1 MPLTDPKVRQSKP
14 RNKPYKLSDG
24 NGLYLQVQPSGSK
37 YWRLAYRFA
46 EKQKTLAL
54 GIYPEITLANARKKR
69 DDAKS
74 YLSKGIDP
82 SNLMS
87 KKVRKRAE
95 VENLENSFESIARE
109 WHEQQKGGWSKNHW
123 ERVLVSLE
131 NEAFPDIGSFPIQ
144 YLTAPHV
151 LAILRKVEKR
161 GALEVAA
168 RLLQRCSAVF
178 RYAIQTGRVESNP
191 VTDLQGAL
199 KTKKVK
205 HQPALSR
212 AELPEFLDKL
222 ENYDGNTIT
231 QLALKLI
238 ILTFVRTGELRG
250 ATWNEFDLENA
261 EWRIP
266 AERMKMRAEHVV
278 PLSEQAIEI
287 LNELKLIT
295 GKHELVF
302 PSRQTWKKAMSENTM
317 LFAMYR
323 MGYHGIA
330 TVHGFRATASTIL
343 NESGFKPDV
352 IERQLAHVERNKV
365 RAAYHRS
372 EYLEERKQMMQW
384 WANFID
390 GLKEGSNVIP
400 IRGGSVTI
408 NRSSSD
414 FI

>member
-1 MPLTDPKVRQSKP
+1 MPLTDPKVRQSKA

-46 EKQKTLAL
+46 EKQKTLAI

-95 VENLENSFESIARE
+95 VENLENSFESIAKE

-123 ERVLVSLE
+123 DRVIESLE
-131 NEAFPDIGSFPIQ
+131 KEAFPDIGSLPIQ
-144 YLTAPHV
+144 DITAPHV

-178 RYAIQTGRVESNP
+178 RYAIQTSRVESNP
-191 VTDLQGAL
+191 VTDLKGAL

-205 HQPALSR
+205 HQPALTRS
-212 AELPEFLDKL
+212 ELPEFLEKL
-222 ENYDGNTIT
+222 KNYDGSKIT
-231 QLALKLI
+231 QLALKLV

-250 ATWNEFDLENA
+250 AVWSEFDLENA

-287 LNELKLIT
+287 LGELKSIT
-295 GKHELVF
+295 GKHDLVF
-302 PSRQTWKKAMSENTM
+302 PSRQTWKKIMSENTM

-384 WANFID
+384 WA
-390 GLKEGSNVIP
+390 
-400 IRGGSVTI
+400 
-408 NRSSSD
+408 D
-414 FI
+414 FIEGMQNNNNVVPIYSRDK

>member
-1 MPLTDPKVRQSKP
+1 MPLTDTQLRQSKP
-14 RNKPYKLSDG
+14 KAKPFKLSDG
-24 NGLYLQVQPSGSK
+24 GGLYIQIQPKGAK
-37 YWRLAYRFA
+37 YWRLAYRYA

-54 GIYPEITLANARKKR
+54 GIYPEITLADARRKR
-69 DDAKS
+69 DEAKK
-74 YLSKGIDP
+74 YLAKGIDP

-123 ERVLVSLE
+123 DRVITSLE
-131 NEAFPDIGSFPIQ
+131 KEAFPDIGSFPIQ
-144 YLTAPHV
+144 DLTAPHV

-178 RYAIQTGRVESNP
+178 RYAIQTGRAESNP
-191 VTDLQGAL
+191 VADLQGAL

-205 HQPALSR
+205 HQPALTR
-212 AELPEFLDKL
+212 NELPEFLEKL
-222 ENYDGNTIT
+222 AAYDGSKIT
-231 QLALKLI
+231 QLGLKLV

-250 ATWNEFDLENA
+250 AVWSEFDLDNA

-278 PLSEQAIEI
+278 PLSKQAIEI
-287 LNELKLIT
+287 LAELKPIT
-295 GKHELVF
+295 GKHDLVF
-302 PSRQTWKKAMSENTM
+302 PSRQTWKKSMSENTM
-317 LFAMYR
+317 LYAMYR
-323 MGYHGIA
+323 MGYHGTA

-372 EYLEERKQMMQW
+372 EYLEERKKMMQW
-384 WANFID
+384 WADYID
-390 GLKEGSNVIP
+390 NTQDNNNVVP
-400 IRGGSVTI
+400 IYS
-408 NRSSSD
+408 
-414 FI
+414 